1 MKSKISILILF
12 FSSLIGYSQIGPN
25 DDAVFIDS
33 LDNIGTE
40 ENYKFIRVVKDFTEE
55 KELYD
60 VAFYYK
66 SGKIERRAIT
76 SNKYLMSYEGSCL
89 YFYENGKKKKTE
101 NYSGNQILGK
111 QFEWYENGT
120 IKSESEVIVDE
131 KTKKNITK
139 IVHFWN
145 ANNQQKVINGEG
157 EYEEL
162 IVLPKDSIFIQG
174 QVKDFRK
181 NGVWKTKYTF
191 NKQTTN
197 EIYKNGIFISGL
209 TIDENGKKY
218 PYNLPSEKPQPR
230 NGMKDFYD
238 FISRN
243 YKTPNV
249 TGLGGL
255 IYLTFIIEKDG
266 KITDIKVLKD
276 IGFGSGIEAIRVL
289 SQYGYWLPGKER
301 GVPVRVMYSLPITIH
316 G

>member
-1 MKSKISILILF
+1 MKSKFSILLLLL
-12 FSSLIGYSQIGPN
+12 SSLIGYSQIGPN
-25 DDAVFIDS
+25 DDAVLIDS

-55 KELYD
+55 KETYD

-76 SNKYLMSYEGSCL
+76 SNKYVMSYEGSCL

-111 QFEWYENGT
+111 QFEWYENGN
-120 IKSESEVIVDE
+120 IKSESEVIIDE
-131 KTKKNITK
+131 KTKKSITK
-139 IVHFWN
+139 IVHFWD

-162 IVLPKDSIFIQG
+162 ILFPKDSIIIKG
-174 QVKDFRK
+174 QVKDYVK
-181 NGVWKTKYTF
+181 NGIWETKYTF

-197 EIYKNGIFISGL
+197 ETYKNGIFISGL

-218 PYNLPSEKPQPR
+218 PYNLPTEKPQPR
-230 NGMKDFYD
+230 NGMDDFYN

-243 YKTPNV
+243 YKIPNV
-249 TGLGGL
+249 TGLRGT

-276 IGFGSGIEAIRVL
+276 IGFGSGNEAIRVL
-289 SQYGYWLPGKER
+289 SQYGYWIPGKEK
-301 GVPVRVMYSLPITIH
+301 GVPVRVMYSLPIKF
-316 G
+316 